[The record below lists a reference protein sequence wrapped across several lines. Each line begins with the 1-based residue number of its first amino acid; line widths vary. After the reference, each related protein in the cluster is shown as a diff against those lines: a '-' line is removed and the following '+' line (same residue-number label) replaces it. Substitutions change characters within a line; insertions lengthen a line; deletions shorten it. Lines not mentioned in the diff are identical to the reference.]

1 MRIGA
6 LTYSAL
12 VDSGSM
18 HTYMGEKTI
27 SSLPVGEQ
35 NLIPSVA
42 SLADGSRATIKGKV
56 PLDIRIGS
64 IFRSLEARFMPC
76 LAYDCI
82 LGMDFLKD
90 FQFVI
95 SFDTT
100 IWSLPTGEKGEFIK
114 SASVPTLCAA
124 IAKVSDEQR
133 RIVEDLVTRVLPPPS
148 DRPGQSRG
156 T

>member
-6 LTYSAL
+6 LAYSAL

-18 HTYMGEKTI
+18 HTYMGKKTI
-27 SSLPVGEQ
+27 SSLPVCEQ

-64 IFRSLEARFMPC
+64 IFRSLEDRLMPC
-76 LAYDCI
+76 LTYDCI
-82 LGMDFLKD
+82 LGIDFLKD

-95 SFDTT
+95 YFDTAT
-100 IWSLPTGEKGEFIK
+100 WSLPTGEKGE
-114 SASVPTLCAA
+114 LY
-124 IAKVSDEQR
+124 
-133 RIVEDLVTRVLPPPS
+133 
-148 DRPGQSRG
+148 
-156 T
+156 